1 MRPGTYSGRGRPLAT
16 AGGNCSD
23 DDAAAAMTT
32 RLLRRAVA
40 AFLPLLLPAALE
52 LQEAAAEERGARQAV
67 TGAARRGRA
76 TKGIVADADAV
87 EQLAKPRRA
96 AEAAETSI
104 FSLALLALLV
114 LRSSSLKSARQRES
128 ARPERLRKRESTL
141 AALFSV
147 FFVEIVKGETLQK
160 KEKAFARRL
169 DDDDDE
175 RGRREDASPSLHS
188 SVWTEFPV
196 PRGRSRVFLPATRL
210 SLLGIGG
217 RRARRNRRE
226 RESND

>member
-16 AGGNCSD
+16 AGGDCSD

-52 LQEAAAEERGARQAV
+52 LQGAAAEERGARQAV

-169 DDDDDE
+169 DDDDE

>member
-16 AGGNCSD
+16 AGGDCSD

-52 LQEAAAEERGARQAV
+52 LQGAAAEERGARQAV